1 MSTPLVILAAI
12 LAFFALVLIP
22 FMMFKGS
29 QSQNQDEQHAHGKQ
43 GKKPHKKMR
52 KKR

>member
-1 MSTPLVILAAI
+1 MSTPLIILASI

-22 FMMFKGS
+22 LMMVKTG
-29 QSQNQDEQHAHGKQ
+29 QQKKQGQQHAHGKQ
-43 GKKPHKKMR
+43 GKKPHKKK